1 MFMDLST
8 KQSKV
13 KSSQSAYRR
22 HRGVHREGHTITNMN
37 RYDLDSDSILP
48 PELRTKL
55 YRLFGQIEREFEKVY
70 SENVSLQE
78 KVEALNERLESYTNC
93 SIDKPAPDITDSS
106 EISAKPKRSASQISQ
121 KIKSTYKVSTSKIVS
136 SFRTA
141 PTAYNLVREYSG
153 HRDGVWEVSVSKA
166 GHPVLGTASADHTA
180 RIWCIES
187 GVALQQYIGH
197 QGSVNSIRFH
207 PNQDLA
213 LTGSGDRTAH
223 IWKMQ
228 FTLPSHLEFMMRSKS
243 DYGYTLMA
251 KSHSSGEDDL
261 EGSEKEDPLEDG
273 IDSSQEAALV
283 KTPAVELNGH
293 MCVVIA
299 ADWMAGGEQ
308 VITASWDRTAIL
320 YESETG
326 EQVNTLT
333 GHHQELTDVCAHPS
347 QRLVVTSSK
356 DTTFRLWDM
365 RDPSLE
371 VNVFQGHTQPVTSS
385 VFAGVDKVVSGSDDR
400 TVKVWDLK
408 NMSSPIVTIRTDS
421 AVNRLAVSQSQNLIA
436 IPHDNRNVRLYDI
449 QGARVGRLPKSNR
462 QGHSRMVCSVTWAE
476 ESSLCHLFSCGFDR
490 QVLGWQI
497 NVAAKE

>member
-1 MFMDLST
+1 MS
-8 KQSKV
+8 
-13 KSSQSAYRR
+13 YRR
-22 HRGVHREGHTITNMN
+22 HRGSHRDGHSIANMN
-37 RYDLDSDSILP
+37 RYDVDSDSILP
-48 PELRTKL
+48 PEIRTRL
-55 YRLFGQIEREFEKVY
+55 YRSFGQIEREFENLY
-70 SENVSLQE
+70 SENLSLQE
-78 KVEALNERLESYTNC
+78 RIEALNERLESYTNC
-93 SIDKPAPDITDSS
+93 SIDKPAQDINDGS
-106 EISAKPKRSASQISQ
+106 ELSVKPKRSASQISQ

-136 SFRTA
+136 SFRTTPA
-141 PTAYNLVREYSG
+141 AYSLVREYAG

-187 GVALQQYIGH
+187 GVTMQQYVGH

-213 LTGSGDRTAH
+213 LTASGDRTAH

-228 FTLPSHLEFMMRSKS
+228 FTLPSHLEVM
-243 DYGYTLMA
+243 

-261 EGSEKEDPLEDG
+261 EGSEKEEQLEDST
-273 IDSSQEAALV
+273 DPSHEAALV
-283 KTPAVELNGH
+283 KTPAVELTGH
-293 MCVVIA
+293 TCVVIA
-299 ADWMAGGEQ
+299 ADWMTGGEQ
-308 VITASWDRTAIL
+308 VISASWDRTAIL
-320 YESETG
+320 YDSESG
-326 EQVNTLT
+326 VQVNTLT
-333 GHHQELTDVCAHPS
+333 GHHQELTGVCTHPS

-385 VFAGVDKVVSGSDDR
+385 VFAGAEKVVSGSDDR

-408 NMSSPIVTIRTDS
+408 NMSCPIVTIRTDS
-421 AVNRLAVSQSQNLIA
+421 AVNRLAFSNTHNLIA
-436 IPHDNRNVRLYDI
+436 IPHDNRNVRLFDI
-449 QGARVGRLPKSNR
+449 TGVRVGRLPKSNR

-476 ESSLCHLFSCGFDR
+476 ENSLCNLFSCGFDR

-497 NVAAKE
+497 NISAKE